1 MLPILTI
8 AVGEIIRSCICNLKH
23 VITLILSG
31 TLIYANLGYLALIN
45 LECKFSYWW
54 FILTWENE
62 IKLYE
67 VL

>member
-1 MLPILTI
+1 MLPILTT

-45 LECKFSYWW
+45 LECKFSY
-54 FILTWENE
+54 
-62 IKLYE
+62 
-67 VL
+67 